1 MAAPLACANILP
13 ESSKTE
19 SFTEKDPFPVS
30 NVLMGGIRTSSV
42 RNSNKENDVHQSNCS
57 SSQHPTTDIKR
68 KTRDPILYLLFVLR
82 LIVVMTIQMTFL
94 WMR

>member
-19 SFTEKDPFPVS
+19 SFTEKDPFPIS
-30 NVLMGGIRTSSV
+30 NVLMGGTRTSSV
-42 RNSNKENDVHQSNCS
+42 RSSNKENDVQQSNYS
-57 SSQHPTTDIKR
+57 SSQHPTTDIKK
-68 KTRDPILYLLFVLR
+68 KTRDPILYLPFVLR
-82 LIVVMTIQMTFL
+82 LNVVMTIQMTFL